1 MMIDTRC
8 VVHFAHVRNAHLMPS
23 LPHQRDF
30 CAAPV
35 STIAASMGHYAVTFL
50 TRSSVTQNSCNRNP
64 FHMPIRD
71 QIQRFLF
78 QDFNVRGEI
87 VKLEQAYQD
96 VLGQQDYPEGVR
108 ILLGELL
115 AATAL
120 LSATLKFRGSLTL
133 QLNTDG
139 PLRLLMAEC
148 RDQSDL
154 RAIARVDDEIR
165 APLLGK
171 GQLVITIDP
180 DDGDRYQGIVSLEQ
194 QSLSRAL
201 EAYFLRSEQLGTR
214 LWLHADAHHAAGL
227 MVQRLPGVSDRPG
240 LPTSD
245 EDWERIV
252 LLASTITSQELLS
265 LEPSAVL
272 TRLFHEEHVRVYD
285 PRSLRFHCGCSRDRS
300 ANAIK
305 FLGFDEAMELIQ
317 EQGEVYID
325 CQFCHARYSF
335 GGDEVRGVFAQEAAP
350 AGTTLH

>member
-1 MMIDTRC
+1 
-8 VVHFAHVRNAHLMPS
+8 MP
-23 LPHQRDF
+23 F
-30 CAAPV
+30 
-35 STIAASMGHYAVTFL
+35 
-50 TRSSVTQNSCNRNP
+50 
-64 FHMPIRD
+64 RD
-71 QIQRFLF
+71 QIHRFLF

-87 VKLEQAYQD
+87 VQLEQAYQD

-154 RAIARVDDEIR
+154 RGIARIDDELR
-165 APLLGK
+165 APLLGN

-180 DDGDRYQGIVSLEQ
+180 DDGDRYQGIVSLEHH
-194 QSLSRAL
+194 SLSRAL
-201 EAYFLRSEQLGTR
+201 EIYFLRSEQLGTR
-214 LWLHADAHHAAGL
+214 LWLFADARRAGGL

-240 LPTSD
+240 LPASD
-245 EDWERIV
+245 EDWQRINI
-252 LLASTITSQELLS
+252 LADTVSEEELLS
-265 LEPSAVL
+265 LNPPALLS
-272 TRLFHEEHVRVYD
+272 RLFHEETLRVYD

-305 FLGFDEAMELIQ
+305 FLGYDEAMELVE

-325 CQFCHARYSF
+325 CQFCHTRYSF

-350 AGTTLH
+350 EGTTLH